1 MTIPKG
7 FQSSAGKQNLLAS
20 FNNWLIE
27 NVEGGHVGIAPLPS
41 DKEFFWD
48 FDFPIEPQDFP
59 AIATTEIG
67 LFNLGEIALD
77 RFLGFDENG
86 NECFGTRNQTL
97 VEITAFAKDSATF
110 TGATNTVRNLRD
122 RIVQAL
128 TVEPIP
134 LRNYNVSG
142 NPEIGI
148 IEVDRQSNAINEKF
162 IVDPSN
168 QNVKRY
174 VVIVRIFWLEVT
186 GSIGTRTLTSDA
198 EIT

>member
-1 MTIPKG
+1 MIPSNSK
-7 FQSSAGKQNLLAS
+7 FSFGKQNLLAS

-27 NVEGGHVGIAPLPS
+27 TIEGGHVGTAPLPS

-48 FDFPIEPQDFP
+48 FDYPIEPQDFP
-59 AIATTEIG
+59 AISTTEIG
-67 LFNLGEIALD
+67 LFNLGEIALG
-77 RFLGFDENG
+77 RFLGFNENG
-86 NECFGTRNQTL
+86 SECFGTRNQTL
-97 VEITAFAKDSATF
+97 IEITAFAKDSETF

-122 RIVQAL
+122 RITQAL

-134 LRNYNVSG
+134 LRNYNVPG
-142 NPEIGI
+142 NPQIGI

-174 VVIVRIFWLEVT
+174 VLIVRIFWLEVT
-186 GSIGTRTLTSDA
+186 NAITTRLLTSDA